1 MKFFFNIHV
10 LVFTLLVFVLV
21 VSCAD
26 VETETSGYAALE
38 ISLDDVSHRKA
49 ARSKLAPSMTSSDAV
64 TILAVL
70 MPAVKCES
78 SSANSGSEYSRALVG
93 ITSQNVKLVVPLDTQ
108 VKLCLYF
115 FRETLSLNEL
125 GAGTTAPEGF
135 GESGIFMIDSETTAK
150 TVSVEFW
157 TTSYST
163 VTLKISSISSVGILT
178 GSKGTVKLKST
189 SGELMDNNSFTITS
203 ADNGSKS
210 VEFTNVVY
218 NSYSYDVEIMGFIP
232 ADQAFL
238 VSSETE
244 TLDVKLTPNYVDID
258 WLSFDNMSIAQ
269 VGTSPYAQANGTLVL
284 NVPYDLKDNVTQI
297 ISLMQVMRIGGNTIV
312 DVTPPVDLSTW
323 TKTEGTDNVT
333 DNVTYTTLFSTASYL
348 PLIHGSNELQIVL
361 TVNDESKILTIGTI
375 GYDACIDSDT
385 MCLTLSWGDG
395 LPATDD
401 GQDPDLHSYYFPDWT
416 YNEET
421 TNSSFDNTS
430 RGPRYWIYNNDAN
443 KKYTVTGDTVQVNG
457 ASEDT
462 DNETQVWATD
472 GQKVGNGT
480 YLFYVEDVTDTDV
493 QNFKLVLSG
502 PGLSDNITYG
512 PYDFKDDDDNATTE
526 AVNPQAVFFIQV
538 DNNSIVR
545 SDNISVGK
553 NLDNVS
559 STGTFTANASTE
571 VFTDTAHGHLDTQVI
586 RVSGATSLPT
596 GLLDNTDYY
605 VRDKTD
611 DTFKLAL
618 SSGGTAVAISDT
630 GSGTLTWTKT
640 LMQWT
645 GSLQNSVVIPP

>member
-1 MKFFFNIHV
+1 MKLYININILV
-10 LVFTLLVFVLV
+10 LTLLVFVFA

-49 ARSKLAPSMTSSDAV
+49 ARSKLAPNFTHGSGHSMTSSDAK

-115 FRETLSLNEL
+115 FRETLSLNVL

-135 GESGIFMIDSETTAK
+135 GESGIFTIDSETTAK
-150 TVSVEFW
+150 TLSVEFW

-163 VTLKISSISSVGILT
+163 VTLKLSSISSIGFLT

-269 VGTSPYAQANGTLVL
+269 VGTSPYAQARGTLVL

-297 ISLMQVMRIGGNTIV
+297 ISLMQVKRITGNTIV
-312 DVTPPVDLSTW
+312 DVTPPVDLSIW

-333 DNVTYTTLFSTASYL
+333 DNVTYTTEFLTASYL
-348 PLIHGSNELQIVL
+348 PLIHGSNELQVVL
-361 TVNDESKILTIGTI
+361 TVNDESKILTMGTI
-375 GYDACIDSDT
+375 DYDACIDSDT
-385 MCLTLSWGDG
+385 MCLSLSWTDG
-395 LPATDD
+395 L
-401 GQDPDLHSYYFPDWT
+401 DPDLHSYYFPDWT
-416 YNEET
+416 YEEEET
-421 TNSSFDNTS
+421 SGFDNSS
-430 RGPRYWIYNNDAN
+430 RGPRYWVYSNAAN
-443 KKYTVTGDTVQVNG
+443 KKYSYTGDTIQPIDGN
-457 ASEDT
+457 SSS
-462 DNETQVWATD
+462 DNETQVWATH

-480 YLFYVEDVTDTDV
+480 YLFYVEDVSETDV
-493 QNFKLVLSG
+493 QDFKLVLSG
-502 PGLSDNITYG
+502 PGLSDNLTYG
-512 PYDFKDDDDNATTE
+512 PYNFKDDDNDSTTE
-526 AVNPQAVFFIQV
+526 ALNPQAVFFIQV
-538 DNNSIVR
+538 ENNSIVR
-545 SDNISVGK
+545 SDNVSVG
-553 NLDNVS
+553 DN
-559 STGTFTANASTE
+559 
-571 VFTDTAHGHLDTQVI
+571 
-586 RVSGATSLPT
+586 
-596 GLLDNTDYY
+596 
-605 VRDKTD
+605 
-611 DTFKLAL
+611 L
-618 SSGGTAVAISDT
+618 SSITYPDAD
-630 GSGTLTWTKT
+630 

-645 GSLQNSVVIPP
+645 GELQNSVVD

>member
-26 VETETSGYAALE
+26 VETETSGYAALK
-38 ISLDDVSHRKA
+38 ISLDDVSYRKA
-49 ARSKLAPSMTSSDAV
+49 ARSKLAQSMNSSDAT

-70 MPAVKCES
+70 MPAVQCES
-78 SSANSGSEYSRALVG
+78 SSANSGSEYSRALVD
-93 ITSQNVKLVVPLDTQ
+93 ITTQNVKLLIPLDTQ

-115 FRETLSLNEL
+115 YRETLSLNEL
-125 GAGTTAPEGF
+125 GKGTSAPEGF
-135 GESGIFMIDSETTAK
+135 GESGIFSIDSETIAK

-163 VTLKISSISSVGILT
+163 VTLKISSISSIGIFT
-178 GSKGTVKLKST
+178 GTKGTAKLN
-189 SGELMDNNSFTITS
+189 SGSGVLTDNKSFTITS

-218 NSYSYDVEIMGFIP
+218 DSYSYDIEIMGFIP

-258 WLSFDNMSIAQ
+258 WLSFDNMSISQ
-269 VGTSPYAQANGTLVL
+269 VGTSPYATASGTLVL

-297 ISLMQVMRIGGNTIV
+297 ISLMQVKRITGNTIV
-312 DVTPPVDLSTW
+312 DVTPPVDLSIW
-323 TKTEGTDNVT
+323 TKTAEST
-333 DNVTYTTLFSTASYL
+333 DNVTYTTEFLTASYL

-361 TVNDESKILTIGTI
+361 TVNDESKILTMGTI

-385 MCLTLSWGDG
+385 MCLSLSWTDG
-395 LPATDD
+395 L
-401 GQDPDLHSYYFPDWT
+401 DPDLHSYYFPDWT

-421 TNSSFDNTS
+421 TNGSFDNSS
-430 RGPRYWIYNNDAN
+430 RGPRYWVYSNAAN
-443 KKYTVTGDTVQVNG
+443 KKYSVTGDTIQPIDG
-457 ASEDT
+457 TSPS
-462 DNETQVWATD
+462 DNETQIWATH

-493 QNFKLVLSG
+493 QNFQLVLSG

-512 PYDFKDDDDNATTE
+512 PYDFKPGLDNSTAL
-526 AVNPQAVFFIQV
+526 NPQAVFFIQV
-538 DNNSIVR
+538 ENNSIVR
-545 SDNISVGK
+545 SDNVSVG
-553 NLDNVS
+553 DN
-559 STGTFTANASTE
+559 
-571 VFTDTAHGHLDTQVI
+571 
-586 RVSGATSLPT
+586 
-596 GLLDNTDYY
+596 
-605 VRDKTD
+605 
-611 DTFKLAL
+611 L
-618 SSGGTAVAISDT
+618 SS
-630 GSGTLTWTKT
+630 T

-645 GSLQNSVVIPP
+645 GDLQNSSVFGK

>member
-49 ARSKLAPSMTSSDAV
+49 ARSKLAPNFTHGSGHSMTSSDAK

-135 GESGIFMIDSETTAK
+135 GESGIFTIDSETTAK
-150 TVSVEFW
+150 TISVEFW

-163 VTLKISSISSVGILT
+163 VTLKLSSISSTGFNT
-178 GSKGTVKLKST
+178 GSKGTAKLKST

-258 WLSFDNMSIAQ
+258 WLSFENMSIAQ
-269 VGTSPYAQANGTLVL
+269 VETSPYATASGTLVL
-284 NVPYDLKDNVTQI
+284 NVPNDLKDNVTQI
-297 ISLMQVMRIGGNTIV
+297 ISLMQVKRIGGSTIV
-312 DVTPPVDLSTW
+312 DVTPPADLATW
-323 TKTEGTDNVT
+323 TKTEEGTDS
-333 DNVTYTTLFSTASYL
+333 VTYTTLFSTATYL

-361 TVNDESKILTIGTI
+361 TVNDESKIQTMGKV
-375 GYDACIDSDT
+375 GYDACIDSNT
-385 MCLTLSWGDG
+385 MCLTLSWTDG
-395 LPATDD
+395 L
-401 GQDPDLHSYYFPDWT
+401 DPDLHSYYFPDWT

-421 TNSSFDNTS
+421 INGSFDNTA
-430 RGPRYWIYNNDAN
+430 RGQRYWIYSNAAY
-443 KKYTVTGDTVQVNG
+443 KKYSATGETIHFIDGN
-457 ASEDT
+457 SSS

-472 GQKVGNGT
+472 SQKVGNGT
-480 YLFYVEDVTDTDV
+480 YLFYVEDVSEIDV

-512 PYDFKDDDDNATTE
+512 PYDFKEDGDNSTTE

-545 SDNISVGK
+545 SDNISVG
-553 NLDNVS
+553 DN
-559 STGTFTANASTE
+559 
-571 VFTDTAHGHLDTQVI
+571 
-586 RVSGATSLPT
+586 
-596 GLLDNTDYY
+596 
-605 VRDKTD
+605 
-611 DTFKLAL
+611 L
-618 SSGGTAVAISDT
+618 SS
-630 GSGTLTWTKT
+630 T

-645 GSLQNSVVIPP
+645 GSMQNSVVD

>member
-1 MKFFFNIHV
+1 MKSFFNIHV

-38 ISLDDVSHRKA
+38 ISLDDVSLRKA
-49 ARSKLAPSMTSSDAV
+49 ARSKLAPNFTHGSGHSMTSSDAK

-115 FRETLSLNEL
+115 FRETLSLNVL

-135 GESGIFMIDSETTAK
+135 GESGIFTIDSETTVK
-150 TVSVEFW
+150 TLSVEFW

-163 VTLKISSISSVGILT
+163 VTLKLSSISSTGFLT

-218 NSYSYDVEIMGFIP
+218 NTYSYDIEIMGFIP
-232 ADQAFL
+232 TDQAFL
-238 VSSETE
+238 VSRETE
-244 TLDVKLTPNYVDID
+244 TLDIKLTPNYVDID

-269 VGTSPYAQANGTLVL
+269 VDTSPYAQASGTLVL
-284 NVPYDLKDNVTQI
+284 NVPNELKDNVTQI
-297 ISLMQVMRIGGNTIV
+297 ISLMQVMRIGGNTTV
-312 DVTPPVDLSTW
+312 DVTPQANLSSW
-323 TKTEGTDNVT
+323 AKTEGT

-348 PLIHGSNELQIVL
+348 PLIHGSNELQVVL
-361 TVNDESKILTIGTI
+361 TVNDESKIQTMGTI
-375 GYDACIDSDT
+375 GYDACIDSGT
-385 MCLTLSWGDG
+385 MCLSLSWTDG
-395 LPATDD
+395 L
-401 GQDPDLHSYYFPDWT
+401 DPELHSYYFPNWT

-421 TNSSFDNTS
+421 TNSSFDNSS
-430 RGPRYWIYNNDAN
+430 RGPRYWVYSNAAN
-443 KKYTVTGDTVQVNG
+443 KIYSVTGDTIQPIDGN
-457 ASEDT
+457 SSS
-462 DNETQVWATD
+462 DNETQVWATH

-480 YLFYVEDVTDTDV
+480 YLFYVEDVSEKDV

-502 PGLSDNITYG
+502 PGLSDNLTYG
-512 PYDFKDDDDNATTE
+512 PYDFKDDDNDSTTE
-526 AVNPQAVFFIQV
+526 ALNPQAVFFIQV
-538 DNNSIVR
+538 ENNSIVR
-545 SDNISVGK
+545 SDNVSVGE
-553 NLDNVS
+553 NLPS
-559 STGTFTANASTE
+559 
-571 VFTDTAHGHLDTQVI
+571 
-586 RVSGATSLPT
+586 
-596 GLLDNTDYY
+596 
-605 VRDKTD
+605 
-611 DTFKLAL
+611 
-618 SSGGTAVAISDT
+618 
-630 GSGTLTWTKT
+630 T

-645 GSLQNSVVIPP
+645 GSMQNSVVD

>member
-1 MKFFFNIHV
+1 MKLYININILV
-10 LVFTLLVFVLV
+10 LTLLVFVLV

-49 ARSKLAPSMTSSDAV
+49 ARSKLAPSMISSDAV

-78 SSANSGSEYSRALVG
+78 SPANSGSEYSRALVG

-135 GESGIFMIDSETTAK
+135 GESGIFTIDSETTAK

-163 VTLKISSISSVGILT
+163 VTLKLSSISSVGFLT
-178 GSKGTVKLKST
+178 GSKGTAKLKST

-232 ADQAFL
+232 TDQAFL

-258 WLSFDNMSIAQ
+258 WLSFENMSIAQ
-269 VGTSPYAQANGTLVL
+269 VGTSPYATASGTLVL
-284 NVPYDLKDNVTQI
+284 NVPNDLKDNVTQI
-297 ISLMQVMRIGGNTIV
+297 ISLMQVKRIGGSTIV
-312 DVTPPVDLSTW
+312 DVTPPVALSAW
-323 TKTEGTDNVT
+323 TKTEEGTE
-333 DNVTYTTLFSTASYL
+333 NVTYTTLFSTASNL

-361 TVNDESKILTIGTI
+361 TVNDESKIETKGKV
-375 GYDACIDSDT
+375 GYDACIDSNT
-385 MCLTLSWGDG
+385 MCLTLSWTDG
-395 LPATDD
+395 L
-401 GQDPDLHSYYFPDWT
+401 DPDLHSYYFPDWT

-421 TNSSFDNTS
+421 INGSFDNTA
-430 RGPRYWIYNNDAN
+430 RGQRYWIYSNAAY
-443 KKYTVTGDTVQVNG
+443 KKYSATGETIHFIDGN
-457 ASEDT
+457 SPT
-462 DNETQVWATD
+462 DKETQVWATD
-472 GQKVGNGT
+472 SQKVGNGT
-480 YLFYVEDVTDTDV
+480 YLFYVEDVSEKDV

-502 PGLSDNITYG
+502 PGLSDNLTYG
-512 PYDFKDDDDNATTE
+512 PYDFKVDLDNSTTE

-545 SDNISVGK
+545 SDNVSVG
-553 NLDNVS
+553 DN
-559 STGTFTANASTE
+559 
-571 VFTDTAHGHLDTQVI
+571 
-586 RVSGATSLPT
+586 
-596 GLLDNTDYY
+596 
-605 VRDKTD
+605 
-611 DTFKLAL
+611 L
-618 SSGGTAVAISDT
+618 SS
-630 GSGTLTWTKT
+630 T

-645 GSLQNSVVIPP
+645 GSLQNSVIKF

>member
-49 ARSKLAPSMTSSDAV
+49 ARSKLAPNFTHGSGHSMTSSDAK

-135 GESGIFMIDSETTAK
+135 GESGIFTIDSETTAK

-163 VTLKISSISSVGILT
+163 VTLKLSSISSTGFLT

-258 WLSFDNMSIAQ
+258 WLSFENMSIAQ
-269 VGTSPYAQANGTLVL
+269 VGTSPYATASGTLVL
-284 NVPYDLKDNVTQI
+284 NVPNDLKDNVTQI
-297 ISLMQVMRIGGNTIV
+297 ISLMQVKRIGGNTIV
-312 DVTPPVDLSTW
+312 DVTPPVALSTW
-323 TKTEGTDNVT
+323 TKTEEGT
-333 DNVTYTTLFSTASYL
+333 DNVTYTTEFSTASYL

-361 TVNDESKILTIGTI
+361 TVNDESKILTMGTV
-375 GYDACIDSDT
+375 GYDACIDSNT
-385 MCLTLSWGDG
+385 MCLTLSWTDG
-395 LPATDD
+395 L
-401 GQDPDLHSYYFPDWT
+401 DPDLHSYYFPDWT
-416 YNEET
+416 YKEEE
-421 TNSSFDNTS
+421 NGSFDNTS
-430 RGPRYWIYNNDAN
+430 RGQRYWIYSNAAY
-443 KKYTVTGDTVQVNG
+443 KKYSATGETIHFIDGN
-457 ASEDT
+457 SSS

-472 GQKVGNGT
+472 SQKVGNGT
-480 YLFYVEDVTDTDV
+480 YLFYVEDVSEIDV

-512 PYDFKDDDDNATTE
+512 PYDFKEDGDNSTTE

-545 SDNISVGK
+545 SDNISVG
-553 NLDNVS
+553 DN
-559 STGTFTANASTE
+559 
-571 VFTDTAHGHLDTQVI
+571 
-586 RVSGATSLPT
+586 
-596 GLLDNTDYY
+596 
-605 VRDKTD
+605 
-611 DTFKLAL
+611 L
-618 SSGGTAVAISDT
+618 SS
-630 GSGTLTWTKT
+630 T

-645 GSLQNSVVIPP
+645 GSLQNSVVD

>member
-1 MKFFFNIHV
+1 MKSFFNIHV

-115 FRETLSLNEL
+115 FRETLSLNES

-135 GESGIFMIDSETTAK
+135 GESGIFTIDSETTAK

-178 GSKGTVKLKST
+178 GSKGTAKLKST

-258 WLSFDNMSIAQ
+258 WLSFDNMSITQ
-269 VGTSPYAQANGTLVL
+269 VGTSPYAQARGTLVL
-284 NVPYDLKDNVTQI
+284 NVPIDLKDNVTQI
-297 ISLMQVMRIGGNTIV
+297 ISLMQVNRIGGNTIV
-312 DVTPPVDLSTW
+312 DVTPSVDLSNW
-323 TKTEGTDNVT
+323 TKTEGT

-361 TVNDESKILTIGTI
+361 TVNDESKILTLGYI

-385 MCLTLSWGDG
+385 MCLILTWGDG
-395 LPATDD
+395 LSGTDD
-401 GQDPDLHSYYFPDWT
+401 GLDPDLHSYYFPDWT

-430 RGPRYWIYNNDAN
+430 RGPRYWIYNNAAN
-443 KKYTVTGDTVQVNG
+443 INYSVTGDTIQVNR
-457 ASEDT
+457 AIVDS
-462 DNETQVWATD
+462 DNETQVWATH

-480 YLFYVEDVTDTDV
+480 YLFYVEDVTDLDV

-512 PYDFKDDDDNATTE
+512 PYNFKQNLVRFDNGTFDRTDE
-526 AVNPQAVFFIQV
+526 AVNPQAIYFIQV
-538 DNNSIVR
+538 QNNSIERLVTI
-545 SDNISVGK
+545 SVGDNLSSLLVGPDNISVGK

-559 STGTFTANASTE
+559 S
-571 VFTDTAHGHLDTQVI
+571 
-586 RVSGATSLPT
+586 
-596 GLLDNTDYY
+596 
-605 VRDKTD
+605 
-611 DTFKLAL
+611 
-618 SSGGTAVAISDT
+618 
-630 GSGTLTWTKT
+630 T

-645 GSLQNSVVIPP
+645 GSLQNSVVIPQ